1 MKQLTMGQMASARL
15 KANRKAYLSLLIG
28 IFLSVFLVTTLIL
41 CVQGIILA
49 MIQRNNDALG
59 YENAILLDTPE
70 FSDQELMDTGYFD
83 TIGHVYVSAHIEN
96 TEIALGYYDETGAAL
111 LNRHLVEG
119 RLPESPGEI
128 AMERSAMLA
137 IHEGN
142 PWEVGDKI
150 TLELLPIDGIRETK
164 EFLLVGILTEQ
175 SANIKTSN
183 VYSKAF
189 ESTFPALLVSEAEP
203 AFASGRIAVHRV
215 MTLSKP
221 VTKELI
227 ISFEEQVDYSYG
239 RFLYRTVT
247 GRFLEHY
254 EPLAAWTRDGDQFVL
269 AIMAALLMLSLLV
282 SCGVGIAGSMESLL
296 IGRREE
302 IGILRAVGATR
313 RQIRRIFGREN
324 YLLAIICAPFSIA
337 LSCLFVW
344 GLEKWMPESM
354 VFRFNF
360 ILLLPVAVLSAAVI
374 LISGSVPLRV
384 ASNQPPMGV
393 IRDTEMLRKAKRIRS
408 MKGFRVPVLLSRRL
422 LQLHPGRIVG
432 AVILSA
438 LMCFSA
444 ALFAIAF
451 YNGPRIIT
459 PETESYSIFMQGNGS
474 RAGMVSYLPGKP
486 LSDASIRQLES
497 LPTVERVHISRQMPV
512 GLLLEEKSPYLA
524 TNYQDMNDMFM
535 SFEDYE
541 KTLQMLNGNT
551 LDKTQL
557 RQWYDEN
564 QERYKAIKDALEIET
579 EIAGTQILTV
589 ELNAETIAQLEQCLG
604 SGAVHVDAINAGQ
617 EVLVYAPDVWYI
629 PRGTENGGYYADV
642 LSDRERKIATPAAEN
657 DWAFAGD
664 SLSIV
669 QLYTDNS
676 DLFTSSERTLY
687 AQCERLD
694 TQVVIGGVLDTPP
707 KCIGSVAFGCILTTE
722 DGLKNMGLFYNG
734 WDFISIYLNRMPDT
748 QTEALL
754 TEQINAIARRAE
766 GAVVFNHLESARDSN
781 AQLTQLRLLTG
792 CITLVLFSVSA
803 GMVISSITR
812 QLQADGKRIGMLRAV
827 GADERTIFR
836 CYAGQAYLS
845 LAIGM
850 LLAVLALI
858 LLKLTDVID
867 MPASYYPSGI
877 TAILF
882 FTGSCMLLCRFA
894 LLRSVRRI
902 TQQSIIEN
910 IREL

>member
-41 CVQGIILA
+41 CVQGIILS
-49 MIQRNNDALG
+49 MIQRNNDTLG
-59 YENAILLDTPE
+59 YENAILLDTSE
-70 FSDQELMDTGYFD
+70 FSDQMLIDTGYFD

-96 TEIALGYYDETGAAL
+96 SGIALGYYDETGAAL
-111 LNRHLVEG
+111 MNRHLVEG
-119 RLPESPGEI
+119 RLPEAPGEI
-128 AMERSAMLA
+128 ALERSAMLA
-137 IHEGN
+137 VNDGE
-142 PWEVGDKI
+142 PWALGDWV
-150 TLELLPIDGIRETK
+150 TLNLSPIDGIRETRS
-164 EFLLVGILTEQ
+164 FQLVGILTEQ
-175 SANIKTSN
+175 SVNFKTDNI
-183 VYSKAF
+183 YSKTF
-189 ESTFPALLVSEAEP
+189 ESAFPALLVSASEP
-203 AFASGRIAVHRV
+203 GFSTGRIAVHRV
-215 MTLSKP
+215 MTLLKP
-221 VTKELI
+221 VTPELFKRFESQI
-227 ISFEEQVDYSYG
+227 EYSFG

-247 GRFLEHY
+247 GRFLESY
-254 EPLAAWTRDGDQFVL
+254 EPYAVWERDGDQFVL
-269 AIMAALLMLSLLV
+269 AIMATLLILSLLV

-296 IGRREE
+296 SQRREE
-302 IGILRAVGATR
+302 IGILRAVGATK

-324 YLLAIICAPFSIA
+324 WILALLCAPFSIA
-337 LSCLFVW
+337 FSCLFVW
-344 GLEKWMPESM
+344 GLGKWMPESM
-354 VFRFNF
+354 VFEFN
-360 ILLLPVAVLSAAVI
+360 ILLLLPAALLSAAVI
-374 LISGSVPLRV
+374 LISGSIPLHS

-393 IRDTEMLRKAKRIRS
+393 LRDTGMLRKAKKIRS
-408 MKGFRVPVLLSRRL
+408 QKEFHVPALLSRRL
-422 LQLHPGRIVG
+422 LRLHPGRIVG

-589 ELNAETIAQLEQCLG
+589 ELNAETIAQLEKCLG
-604 SGAVHVDAINAGQ
+604 SGAVNVDAINAGR

-629 PRGTENGGYYADV
+629 PRDTANGGYYADV
-642 LSDRERKIATPAAEN
+642 LSDQERKIATPAAEN

-694 TQVVIGGVLDTPP
+694 TQVVIGGVLDTHP
-707 KCIGSVAFGCILTTE
+707 KCIGGAAWGCILTTE
-722 DGLKNMGLFYNG
+722 EGLKNMGLFCNS
-734 WDFISIYLNRMPDT
+734 WDFISIYLNRIPDA

-781 AQLTQLRLLTG
+781 AQLIQLRLLTG

-845 LAIGM
+845 LTIGM
-850 LLAVLALI
+850 LLAVFALI
-858 LLKLTDVID
+858 LLNLARIMD

-882 FTGSCMLLCRFA
+882 FTGGCILLCRFA

>member
-49 MIQRNNDALG
+49 MIQRNNDTLG

-70 FSDQELMDTGYFD
+70 FSDQMLADTGYFD
-83 TIGHVYVSAHIEN
+83 TIGHVYVSAHIEK

-137 IHEGN
+137 IHEGD

-164 EFLLVGILTEQ
+164 EFQLVGILTEQ

-203 AFASGRIAVHRV
+203 AFASGRLAVHRL
-215 MTLSKP
+215 MTLSKS
-221 VTKELI
+221 VTPELFRL
-227 ISFEEQVDYSYG
+227 FEEQVDYSYG

-247 GRFLEHY
+247 GRFLEWY

-269 AIMAALLMLSLLV
+269 AIMATLLMLSLLV

-296 IGRREE
+296 SQRREE
-302 IGILRAVGATR
+302 IGILRAVGATK

-354 VFRFNF
+354 VFRFNL
-360 ILLLPVAVLSAAVI
+360 ILLLPVVVLSAGVI
-374 LISGSVPLRV
+374 LISGSVPLHT

-393 IRDTEMLRKAKRIRS
+393 IRDTEMIRKVKNIRNQK
-408 MKGFRVPVLLSRRL
+408 MFRVPVLLSRRIL
-422 LQLHPGRIVG
+422 RLHPGRIVG

-451 YNGPRIIT
+451 YNSPRLIT

-474 RAGMVSYLPGKP
+474 RAGLVSYLPGQP

-497 LPTVERVHISRQMPV
+497 LPTVERVKISRQIPV
-512 GLLLEEKSPYLA
+512 GVLLEKKTPYMA
-524 TNYQDMNDMFM
+524 TNYQAMNDMFM

-604 SGAVHVDAINAGQ
+604 SGAVHVDAINAGR
-617 EVLVYAPDVWYI
+617 EVLVLAPPIWYI
-629 PRGTENGGYYADV
+629 SRDSQDGGYYADV
-642 LSDRERKIATPAAEN
+642 ITDQEREIAVPAAEN
-657 DWAFAGD
+657 DWAFSGE

-669 QLYTDNS
+669 QLYTDRGELFS
-676 DLFTSSERTLY
+676 DSESAIHT
-687 AQCERLD
+687 QCERLD
-694 TQVVIGGVLDTPP
+694 TQVVIGGVLDTHP
-707 KCIGSVAFGCILTTE
+707 KCIGGAAWGCILTTE
-722 DGLKNMGLFYNG
+722 EGLKNMGLFRNG
-734 WDFISIYLNRMPDT
+734 WDFISIYLQDTPDEETEEILTT
-748 QTEALL
+748 QIA
-754 TEQINAIARRAE
+754 AIARRAE
-766 GAVVFNHLESARDSN
+766 GAVVHNRLESARQSN
-781 AQLTQLRLLTG
+781 EQLTQLRLLTG

-803 GMVISSITR
+803 GVVISSITR

-827 GADERTIFR
+827 GADEKTIFA
-836 CYAGQAYLS
+836 CYVGQAYLS
-845 LAIGM
+845 LLTGM
-850 LLAVLALI
+850 ILAVLALI
-858 LLKLTDVID
+858 LLNLTRILD

-882 FTGSCMLLCRFA
+882 FTGSCMLLCHFA